1 MLDKKIYYYWHIKI
15 NIQMRGG
22 KMKKK
27 IAKLM
32 LGTMFLTGVLSG
44 CGSNTKET
52 AGGDN
57 NGNKYDLTLYRSI
70 QPMQIL
76 EIGLKM

>member
-1 MLDKKIYYYWHIKI
+1 
-15 NIQMRGG
+15 
-22 KMKKK
+22 MKKK

-57 NGNKYDLTLYRSI
+57 NGNKYDLTLYSI
-70 QPMQIL
+70 NTTDADF
-76 EIGLKM
+76 GDWLKNVDRFGYTSTKDNHYTFYR